1 MRVVS
6 GQYEQDT
13 QATFL
18 RSNNVYYNYIM
29 LWARNEH
36 SEIIKEMF
44 HHVSIGDNKATW
56 SHSS

>member
-13 QATFL
+13 KATFL

-44 HHVSIGDNKATW
+44 HHVSIGDNKAT
-56 SHSS
+56 